1 MAGKAVLPTGV
12 VVIVAVV
19 CILLL
24 FFQEILIGMVD
35 KKENYMPEKW
45 SDYIM
50 QNFFEVIEY
59 ILTYFSNTVSFL
71 RVGAFVLVHAGM
83 MMVFSSLAGNEYSVG
98 GIISMIFGN
107 IIVIALEG
115 LLTGIQVL
123 RLEFY
128 EMFSRFYA
136 GDGKPFN
143 SVGTRKNRSVFFSI
157 KNAFKPSNAEDNENV
172 VITVKK

>member
-1 MAGKAVLPTGV
+1 MGLNVFCSLKNKKLGEALFSTNGVVGIILYATLVCAVVGFMAGKAVLPTGV

-98 GIISMIFGN
+98 GIG
-107 IIVIALEG
+107 VEK
-115 LLTGIQVL
+115 
-123 RLEFY
+123 R
-128 EMFSRFYA
+128 
-136 GDGKPFN
+136 
-143 SVGTRKNRSVFFSI
+143 RSL
-157 KNAFKPSNAEDNENV
+157 
-172 VITVKK
+172 

>member
-1 MAGKAVLPTGV
+1 
-12 VVIVAVV
+12 
-19 CILLL
+19 
-24 FFQEILIGMVD
+24 
-35 KKENYMPEKW
+35 MPEKW

-83 MMVFSSLAGNEYSVG
+83 MMVFSSLAGDPYSPG
-98 GIISMIFGN
+98 GIIAMIFGN
-107 IIVIALEG
+107 ILVIALEG

-128 EMFSRFYA
+128 EMFSRFYE
-136 GDGKPFN
+136 GDGKPFR
-143 SVGTRKNRSVFFSI
+143 SVGKRKNRGVFFMI
-157 KNAFKPSNAEDNENV
+157 KNAFKSDNDVSEADSDENV
-172 VITVKK
+172 IISVNK